1 MSSLFYLDGKT
12 ILITGASSGIGR
24 ATALECALC
33 GANVILVG
41 RNQENLLKTTSLIKE
56 KCNVSVTELMCDLSD
71 LSSLPSL
78 VSGISSIDGAVLN
91 AGISK
96 IVPVKNIKESDIN
109 EVLRINTVS
118 QILLFKELLKQKKIM
133 NNVSVVF
140 NSSMAGLGE
149 NAIGTSLYAASKSA
163 ICGFTKG
170 AALELASK
178 GIRVNTVCPG
188 KVKTELLN
196 SLSYF
201 ENKSNEDVSHYPLG
215 RIGEP
220 CDIARAIVFLLSDAS
235 SWITGIDLVVDGGLH
250 LKR

>member
-1 MSSLFYLDGKT
+1 
-12 ILITGASSGIGR
+12 
-24 ATALECALC
+24 
-33 GANVILVG
+33 
-41 RNQENLLKTTSLIKE
+41 
-56 KCNVSVTELMCDLSD
+56 MCDLSD

-188 KVKTELLN
+188 KIKTELLN